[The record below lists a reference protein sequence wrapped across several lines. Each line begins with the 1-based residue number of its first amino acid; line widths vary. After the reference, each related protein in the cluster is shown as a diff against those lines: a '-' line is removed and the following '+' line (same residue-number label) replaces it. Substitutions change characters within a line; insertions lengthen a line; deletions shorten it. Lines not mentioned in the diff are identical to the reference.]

1 MKKMLLVDGNSL
13 LFRAYYATAYGSIMR
28 SKDGTPT
35 NALFALAN
43 MLNKV
48 LDNVKPDY
56 ALIAFDTDRKTFR
69 HEQYQD
75 YKAGRKPAPEDL
87 VAQFPLA
94 REMVTKMGLK
104 CYELAGYEADDIVA
118 TMAKMGEASNCKV
131 EIFSSDR
138 DLFQLISEKITV
150 NVPKKGTS
158 DILAVTPSVCKEEY
172 GLLPSQ
178 VTDYKGIFGDTSDNI
193 KGIKGIGEKGAL
205 KLLEEFGSLEG
216 IYENIDKIS
225 GKLKE
230 KLIEGKEDGIY
241 SKELATICCEVPL
254 DFGVEDIA
262 YTGIKDSLVE
272 FYQKYDMISLIK
284 KISFSNKEKFSYE
297 EVSDIEKGFLGQ
309 DLGVYVYFKGTNYH
323 FSDLEGVAFSNENK
337 TYYVKKDNLLN
348 SLNIRNYLENIKYK
362 KICYDIKASIII
374 FNRLGINPKGFDF
387 DFKIACYLLD
397 SSMKDDIYTVF
408 NTIGVILPDI
418 KDESNIGEFA
428 SLVAFNSFKLKE
440 EYISRMKEKEVY
452 SMFNNMEMPL
462 VYTLIDMENNGV
474 RVDRNILEDIGVEF
488 RFKLNMLESDIHR
501 LAGKKFNIASPK
513 QVGEVLFDD
522 LGLTSNRKRS
532 TSSEE
537 LAKLVGEHE
546 IVEYILQYRKYA
558 KLLSTYIDSLGNF
571 VCEDGKIHAIF
582 NQTLTQT
589 GRLSSSEPNMQNIS
603 VRDEESKS
611 IRKAFLPSKDY
622 LLSIDYS
629 QVELRVLA
637 SLSNDET
644 MIKYFESE
652 EDVHT
657 MTASA
662 IFDMPK
668 EMVTNS
674 MRRQA
679 KAVNF
684 GIVYGISDWGLS
696 EQIGCT
702 PSEAKR
708 FINKYF
714 ETFPSIK
721 EYLDKLVEDC
731 KEKGYVTTILGRRRE
746 VNEINSSSYMEREF
760 GKRVAMNTPIQ
771 GSAADI
777 IKVAMINI
785 NNYLKTNNYKSQMI
799 MQIHDE
805 LVFDISEDEKEVLIP
820 TLTKMM
826 EEASNLNVRLKAES
840 GIGKDWY
847 SAK

>member
-48 LDNVKPDY
+48 IDTVNPDY
-56 ALIAFDTDRKTFR
+56 ALIAFDTDKKTFR
-69 HEQYQD
+69 HEEYQD

-104 CYELAGYEADDIVA
+104 CFELAGYEADDIVA
-118 TMAKMGEASNCKV
+118 TMAKIGEANDCKV

-138 DLFQLISEKITV
+138 DLFQLISDKVTV

-158 DILAVTPSVCKEEY
+158 DILAVTPKVCKEEY

-205 KLLEEFGSLEG
+205 KLLEEYGSMEG
-216 IYENIDKIS
+216 IYENIDSIS

-230 KLIEGKEDGIY
+230 KLIEGKEDGFH
-241 SKELATICCEVPL
+241 SKKLATIYTDVPL
-254 DFGVEDIA
+254 GFSIEDIA
-262 YTGIKDSLVE
+262 YTGIKDSLIE
-272 FYQKYDMISLIK
+272 FYQRYDMISLIK
-284 KISFSNKEKFSYE
+284 KISFNNKEKFAYE
-297 EVSDIEKGFLGQ
+297 EVEIIDDSFLKQ
-309 DLGVYVYFKGTNYH
+309 DLGVYLYFKGSNYH
-323 FSDLEGVAFSNENK
+323 FSELEGISFSNEEK
-337 TYYVKKDNLLN
+337 TYYVKRDNLFK
-348 SLNIRNYLENIKYK
+348 SSNIKTYLENEEYK
-362 KICYDIKASIII
+362 KSCYDIKASVVML
-374 FNRLGINPKGFDF
+374 NRLGINPKGFDF

-397 SSMKDDIYTVF
+397 SSMKDDIYAVF

-418 KDESNIGEFA
+418 KDDNNIGEFA
-428 SLVAFNSFKLKE
+428 SLVSFNSYKLRE
-440 EYISRMKEKEVY
+440 ELISKMKEKEVY
-452 SMFNNMEMPL
+452 SLFMNMEMPL

-474 RVDRNILEDIGVEF
+474 KVDKGILEDLGVEF
-488 RFKLNMLESDIHR
+488 RFKLNMLESDIYR
-501 LAGKKFNIASPK
+501 LANKKFNIASPK

-522 LGLTSNRKRS
+522 LGLKSNKKRS

-537 LAKLVGEHE
+537 LLKLVNEHE
-546 IVEYILQYRKYA
+546 IIEYILQYRKYA
-558 KLLSTYIDSLGNF
+558 KLLSTYVDSLGNF

-582 NQTLTQT
+582 NQALTQT

-611 IRKAFLPSKDY
+611 IRKAFLPSNDY
-622 LLSIDYS
+622 ILSIDYS

-637 SLSNDET
+637 SLAADET
-644 MIKYFESE
+644 MIKYFESGQ
-652 EDVHT
+652 DVHL

-668 EMVTNS
+668 EMVTDS

-702 PSEAKR
+702 PSEAKK
-708 FINKYF
+708 FITKYF
-714 ETFPSIK
+714 ETFPKIK
-721 EYLDKLVEDC
+721 EYLDVLVNDC

-746 VNEINSSSYMEREF
+746 VKEINSSSYMEREF

-771 GSAADI
+771 GSAADV

-785 NNYLKTNNYKSQMI
+785 NNYLKENNYKSKMI

-805 LVFDISEDEKEVLIP
+805 LVFDVVESEKEFLVP

-826 EEASNLNVRLKAES
+826 EEASNLTVRLKAES
-840 GIGKDWY
+840 GIGKDWF

>member
-35 NALFALAN
+35 NAIFALAN

-48 LDNVKPDY
+48 IDNENPDY
-56 ALIAFDTDRKTFR
+56 ALIAFDTDKKTFR
-69 HEQYQD
+69 HEEYKD

-87 VAQFPLA
+87 VKQFPLA
-94 REMVTKMGLK
+94 REMVSKMGIK

-118 TMAKMGEASNCKV
+118 TMAKIGEANGCKV
-131 EIFSSDR
+131 EIYSSDK
-138 DLFQLISEKITV
+138 DLFQLITDKITV

-158 DILAVTPSVCKEEY
+158 DILAVTPSVLEKEY
-172 GLLPSQ
+172 GLKPDQ

-205 KLLEEFGSLEG
+205 KLIQEFGSLEN
-216 IYENIDKIS
+216 IYENIDKIE
-225 GKLKE
+225 GKLKQ
-230 KLIEGKEDGIY
+230 KLIEGKEDGLY
-241 SKELATICCEVPL
+241 SKNIATICRDVPL
-254 DFGVEDIA
+254 DFEMEDIA
-262 YTGIKDSLVE
+262 YTGIKDSLIE
-272 FYQKYDMISLIK
+272 FYQRLDMVSLIK
-284 KISFSNKEKFSYE
+284 KISFNNKEKFAFE
-297 EVSDIEKGFLGQ
+297 NNNDIPADFFKQ
-309 DLGVYVYFKGTNYH
+309 DLGVYVYFKGSNYH
-323 FSDLEGVAFSNENK
+323 FSNAAGIAFSDGEK
-337 TYYVKKDNLLN
+337 THYVDAEALN
-348 SLNIRNYLENIKYK
+348 NSKIIRDYLEDDNYK
-362 KICYDIKASIII
+362 KACYDIKASYVI
-374 FNRLGINPKGFDF
+374 LKKMGISLKGFDF

-397 SSMKDDIYTVF
+397 SAMKDDIYTVF

-418 KDESNIGEFA
+418 KDDNNIGEFA
-428 SLVAFNSFKLKE
+428 SLVAYNSFKLKE
-440 EYISRMKEKEVY
+440 EMISKMKDRDVY
-452 SMFNNMEMPL
+452 SLFINMEMPL
-462 VYTLIDMENNGV
+462 VYTLIDMELNGV
-474 RVDRNILEDIGVEF
+474 KVDTGVLDDLGVEF
-488 RFKLNMLESDIHR
+488 RFKLNMLESDIYR
-501 LAGKKFNIASPK
+501 LANKKFNIASPK

-537 LAKLVGEHE
+537 LMKLVNEHE

-571 VCEDGKIHAIF
+571 VCGDGKIHAIF
-582 NQTLTQT
+582 NQALTQT

-611 IRKAFLPSKDY
+611 IRKAFLPSNDY
-622 LLSIDYS
+622 ILSIDYS

-637 SLSNDET
+637 SLAADET
-644 MIKYFESE
+644 MIKYFESGQ
-652 EDVHT
+652 DVHL

-668 EMVTNS
+668 EMVTDS

-702 PSEAKR
+702 PSEAKK
-708 FINKYF
+708 FITKYF
-714 ETFPSIK
+714 ETFPKIK
-721 EYLDKLVEDC
+721 EYLDTLVNDC

-746 VNEINSSSYMEREF
+746 VKEINSSSYMEREF

-785 NNYLKTNNYKSQMI
+785 NNYLKENDFKSKMI

-805 LVFDISEDEKEVLIP
+805 LVFDVIEEEKEFLVP
-820 TLTKMM
+820 TLTTMM
-826 EEASNLNVRLKAES
+826 EEASNLSVRLKAES
-840 GIGKDWY
+840 GIGKDWF

>member
-48 LDNVKPDY
+48 IDNVNPDY
-56 ALIAFDTDRKTFR
+56 ALIAFDTDKKTFR
-69 HEQYQD
+69 HEEYSD
-75 YKAGRKPAPEDL
+75 YKAGRKPAPEEL

-94 REMVTKMGLK
+94 REMVAKMGLK

-118 TMAKMGEASNCKV
+118 TMAKIGEENDCKV
-131 EIFSSDR
+131 EVFSSDK
-138 DLFQLISEKITV
+138 DLFQLISEKTTV

-158 DILAVTPSVCKEEY
+158 DILAVTPSVCKSEY
-172 GLLPSQ
+172 GLHPYQ

-205 KLLEEFGSLEG
+205 KLLEEYGSLEG
-216 IYENIDKIS
+216 IYENIDNIS

-230 KLIEGKEDGIY
+230 KLIEGKEDGFKSREI
-241 SKELATICCEVPL
+241 ATIYKDVPL
-254 DFGVEDIA
+254 DFTLEDIA
-262 YTGIKDSLVE
+262 YSGIKDSLLE
-272 FYQKYDMISLIK
+272 FYQRYDMLSLIK
-284 KISFSNKEKFSYE
+284 KISFSNKEKFEYK
-297 EVSDIEKGFLGQ
+297 EVANLGNEFLKQ
-309 DLGVYVYFKGTNYH
+309 DLGIYLYFKGTNYH
-323 FSDLEGVAFSNENK
+323 ISELEGIAFSSGTEN
-337 TYYVKKDNLLN
+337 YYVKKENIVN
-348 SLNIRNYLENIKYK
+348 SSNIKEYLENDNYK
-362 KICYDIKASIII
+362 KSCYDIKASVILLK
-374 FNRLGINPKGFDF
+374 RLGINAKGFDF

-397 SSMKDDIYTVF
+397 SSMKDDIYAVF
-408 NTIGVILPDI
+408 NTMGVILPDI
-418 KDESNIGEFA
+418 KNENNIGEYA
-428 SLVAFNSFKLKE
+428 AIVANNSYKLKE
-440 EYISRMKEKEVY
+440 DLISKMKEKEVY
-452 SMFNNMEMPL
+452 NLFTNMEMPL
-462 VYTLIDMENNGV
+462 VYTLIDMEENGV
-474 RVDRNILEDIGVEF
+474 KVDKSVLEDLGVEF
-488 RFKLNMLESDIHR
+488 RFKLNSLEDDIYR

-522 LGLTSNRKRS
+522 LGLPSNRKRS
-532 TSSEE
+532 TSSDE
-537 LAKLVGEHE
+537 LMKLISSHE
-546 IVEYILQYRKYA
+546 IVNYILQYRKYA
-558 KLLSTYIDSLGNF
+558 KLLSTYVDSLGNF
-571 VCEDGKIHAIF
+571 VLSDEKIHAIF
-582 NQTLTQT
+582 NQALTQT

-603 VRDEESKS
+603 VRDEESKL
-611 IRKAFLPSKDY
+611 IRKAFVPSLDY
-622 LLSIDYS
+622 ILSIDYS

-637 SLSNDET
+637 SLANDET
-644 MIKYFESE
+644 MIKFFESG
-652 EDVHT
+652 EDVHL

-668 EMVTNS
+668 EMITSS

-702 PSEAKR
+702 PSEAKK
-708 FINKYF
+708 FITRYF
-714 ETFPSIK
+714 ETFPNIK
-721 EYLDKLVEDC
+721 SYLNTLVEEC

-746 VNEINSSSYMEREF
+746 VKEINSSVYMEREF

-777 IKVAMINI
+777 IKVAMIKI
-785 NNYLKTNNYKSQMI
+785 NNYLKENNYKSKMI
-799 MQIHDE
+799 LQIHDE
-805 LVFDISEDEKEVLIP
+805 LVFDVIEEEKEILVP

-826 EEASNLNVRLKAES
+826 EEASNLTVKLLAES

>member
-48 LDNVKPDY
+48 IDNVNPDY
-56 ALIAFDTDRKTFR
+56 ALIAFDTDKKTFR
-69 HEQYQD
+69 HEEYKD
-75 YKAGRKPAPEDL
+75 YKAGRKPAPDDL
-87 VAQFPLA
+87 VVQFPLA
-94 REMVTKMGLK
+94 REMVSKMGLK
-104 CYELAGYEADDIVA
+104 CFELAGYEADDIVA
-118 TMAKMGEASNCKV
+118 TMAKIGEANDCKV

-138 DLFQLISEKITV
+138 DLFQLISDKVTV

-158 DILAVTPSVCKEEY
+158 DILAVTPKVCKEEY

-205 KLLEEFGSLEG
+205 KLLEEYGSMEG
-216 IYENIDKIS
+216 IYENIDNIT

-230 KLIEGKEDGIY
+230 KLIEGKEDGFY
-241 SKELATICCEVPL
+241 SKKLATIYSDVPL
-254 DFGVEDIA
+254 GFSIEDIA
-262 YTGIKDSLVE
+262 YTGIKDSLIE
-272 FYQKYDMISLIK
+272 FYQRYDMISLIK
-284 KISFSNKEKFSYE
+284 KISFNNKEKFDYE
-297 EVSDIEKGFLGQ
+297 EVEIINDSFLKQ
-309 DLGVYVYFKGTNYH
+309 DLGVYLFFKETNYH
-323 FSDLEGVAFSNENK
+323 FSELEGISFSNEEK
-337 TYYVKKDNLLN
+337 TYYVKKDNLFK
-348 SLNIRNYLENIKYK
+348 SSNIKSYLENEEYK
-362 KICYDIKASIII
+362 KSCYDIKASIVML
-374 FNRLGINPKGFDF
+374 NRLGINPKGFDF

-397 SSMKDDIYTVF
+397 SSMKDDIYAVF

-418 KDESNIGEFA
+418 KDDNNIGEFA
-428 SLVAFNSFKLKE
+428 SLVAFNSYKLKE
-440 EYISRMKEKEVY
+440 ELIAKMKEKEVY
-452 SMFNNMEMPL
+452 SLFVNMEMPL
-462 VYTLIDMENNGV
+462 VYTLVDMENNGV
-474 RVDRNILEDIGVEF
+474 KVDKGILEDLGVEF
-488 RFKLNMLESDIHR
+488 RFKLNMLESDIYR
-501 LAGKKFNIASPK
+501 LANKKFNIASPK

-522 LGLTSNRKRS
+522 LGLKSNKKRS

-537 LAKLVGEHE
+537 LMKLVHEHE

-558 KLLSTYIDSLGNF
+558 KLLSTYVDSLGNF

-582 NQTLTQT
+582 NQALTQT

-611 IRKAFLPSKDY
+611 IRKAFLPSNDY
-622 LLSIDYS
+622 ILSIDYS

-637 SLSNDET
+637 SLAGDET
-644 MIKYFESE
+644 MIKYFEGG
-652 EDVHT
+652 EDVHL

-668 EMVTNS
+668 EMVTDS

-702 PSEAKR
+702 PSEAKK
-708 FINKYF
+708 FITKYF
-714 ETFPSIK
+714 ETFPKIK
-721 EYLDKLVEDC
+721 EYLDVLVAEC

-746 VNEINSSSYMEREF
+746 VKEINSSSYMEREF

-785 NNYLKTNNYKSQMI
+785 NNYLKENNYKSKMI

-805 LVFDISEDEKEVLIP
+805 LVFDVVESEKEFLVP

-826 EEASNLNVRLKAES
+826 EEASNLTVRLKAES
-840 GIGKDWY
+840 GIGKDWF

>member
-28 SKDGTPT
+28 SKNGTPT
-35 NALFALAN
+35 NAIFALAN

-48 LDNVKPDY
+48 IDTVNPDY
-56 ALIAFDTDRKTFR
+56 ALIAFDTDKKTFR
-69 HEQYQD
+69 HEEYKE

-94 REMVTKMGLK
+94 REMVAKMGIK

-118 TMAKMGEASNCKV
+118 TMAKIGENNGCKV

-138 DLFQLISEKITV
+138 DLFQLISDKITI

-158 DILAVTPSVCKEEY
+158 EILAVTPTVCKEEF
-172 GLLPSQ
+172 GLHPNQ

-205 KLLEEFGSLEG
+205 RLLEEYGSLEG
-216 IYENIDKIS
+216 VYENIDKIS

-230 KLIEGKEDGIY
+230 KLLEGKEEGFY
-241 SKELATICCEVPL
+241 SKKLATICKDVPL
-254 DFGVEDIA
+254 DFTMEDIK
-262 YTGIKDSLVE
+262 YTGIKDSLIE

-284 KISFSNKEKFSYE
+284 KVSVNNKEKFKYE
-297 EVSDIEKGFLGQ
+297 EVETINSEFLKQ
-309 DLGVYVYFKGTNYH
+309 NLGVYLYFKGSNYH
-323 FSDLEGVAFSNENK
+323 FSELEGIALSNCEK
-337 TYYVKKDNLLN
+337 TYYIKKNNLFMLN
-348 SLNIRNYLENIKYK
+348 NIKEYLEDDNYK
-362 KICYDIKASIII
+362 KSCYDIKASIIML
-374 FNRLGINPKGFDF
+374 NRLGINAQGFNF

-408 NTIGVILPDI
+408 NTVGVILPDI
-418 KDESNIGEFA
+418 KDDNNIGEFA
-428 SLVAFNSFKLKE
+428 SLIAYNSYKLKE
-440 EYISRMKEKEVY
+440 ELIVKMKTKEVY
-452 SMFNNMEMPL
+452 SLFLNLEMPL

-474 RVDRNILEDIGVEF
+474 KVDKNILEDLGVEY
-488 RFKLNMLESDIHR
+488 RFKLNMLESDIYR
-501 LAGKKFNIASPK
+501 IANKKFNIASPK

-522 LGLTSNRKRS
+522 LGMKSNRKRS

-537 LAKLVGEHE
+537 LMKLVNEHE

-558 KLLSTYIDSLGNF
+558 KLLSTYVDSLGNF
-571 VCEDGKIHAIF
+571 VCDDGKIHAIF
-582 NQTLTQT
+582 NQSLTQT

-603 VRDEESKS
+603 VRDEESKA
-611 IRKAFLPSKDY
+611 IRKAFLPSNDY
-622 LLSIDYS
+622 ILSIDYS

-637 SLSNDET
+637 SLANDEM
-644 MIKYFESE
+644 MIKYFESG
-652 EDVHT
+652 EDIHL

-662 IFDMPK
+662 IFDLPK
-668 EMVTNS
+668 EMVTQA

-702 PSEAKR
+702 PSEAKK
-708 FINKYF
+708 FISRYF

-721 EYLDKLVEDC
+721 EYLDRLVEEC
-731 KEKGYVTTILGRRRE
+731 KENGFVTTIHGRRRE
-746 VNEINSSSYMEREF
+746 VKEINSSIYMEREF

-785 NNYLKTNNYKSQMI
+785 NNYLKKNNYESKMI
-799 MQIHDE
+799 LQIHDE
-805 LVFDISEDEKEVLIP
+805 LVFDIVDKEKDILIP
-820 TLTKMM
+820 LLTKMM
-826 EEASNLNVRLKAES
+826 EEASNLNVTLKAES

>member
-48 LDNVKPDY
+48 IDNVNPDY
-56 ALIAFDTDRKTFR
+56 ALIAFDTDKKTFR
-69 HEQYQD
+69 HEEYGD
-75 YKAGRKPAPEDL
+75 YKAGRKPAPEEL
-87 VAQFPLA
+87 VTQFPLA

-118 TMAKMGEASNCKV
+118 TMAKIGEENDCKV
-131 EIFSSDR
+131 EVFSSDK
-138 DLFQLISEKITV
+138 DLFQLISEKTTV

-172 GLLPSQ
+172 GLHPYQ

-205 KLLEEFGSLEG
+205 KLLEEYGSLEG
-216 IYENIDKIS
+216 IYENIDKIA

-230 KLIEGKEDGIY
+230 KLIEGKEDGFRSRQI
-241 SKELATICCEVPL
+241 ATIYKDVPL
-254 DFGVEDIA
+254 DFSIDDIK
-262 YTGIKDSLVE
+262 YNGIKDSLIE

-284 KISFSNKEKFSYE
+284 KISFNNKEKFEYK
-297 EVSDIEKGFLGQ
+297 EVTTLNNDFLNQ
-309 DLGVYVYFKGTNYH
+309 DLGVYLYFKGSNYH
-323 FSDLEGVAFSNENK
+323 TSEIEGIAFSNNLEN
-337 TYYVKKDNLLN
+337 YYVKRENLFNLP
-348 SLNIRNYLENIKYK
+348 NIKEYLENDSYK
-362 KICYDIKASIII
+362 KSCYDIKASVVLLKK
-374 FNRLGINPKGFDF
+374 LGIEAKGFDF

-397 SSMKDDIYTVF
+397 SSMKDDIYAVF
-408 NTIGVILPDI
+408 NTLGVILPDI
-418 KDESNIGEFA
+418 KNEENLGEYA
-428 SLVAFNSFKLKE
+428 SIVANNSYKLKE
-440 EYISRMKEKEVY
+440 DLINKMKEKEVY
-452 SMFNNMEMPL
+452 NLFKDMEMPL
-462 VYTLIDMENNGV
+462 VYTLIDMEENGV
-474 RVDRNILEDIGVEF
+474 KVDKSILEDLGVEF
-488 RFKLNMLESDIHR
+488 RFKLNSLEDDIYR

-522 LGLTSNRKRS
+522 LGLPSNRKRS
-532 TSSEE
+532 TSSDE
-537 LAKLVGEHE
+537 LMKLINEHE
-546 IVEYILQYRKYA
+546 IIDYILQYRKYA

-571 VCEDGKIHAIF
+571 VLSDGKIHAIF
-582 NQTLTQT
+582 NQALTQT

-603 VRDEESKS
+603 VRDEESKL
-611 IRKAFLPSKDY
+611 IRKAFIPSLDY
-622 LLSIDYS
+622 ILSIDYS

-637 SLSNDET
+637 SLANDET
-644 MIKYFESE
+644 MINFFESG
-652 EDVHT
+652 EDVHL

-668 EMVTNS
+668 EMITSS

-702 PSEAKR
+702 PSEAKK
-708 FINKYF
+708 FITRYF
-714 ETFPSIK
+714 ETFPNIK
-721 EYLDKLVEDC
+721 EYLNKLIEEC
-731 KEKGYVTTILGRRRE
+731 KDKGYVTTILGRRRE
-746 VNEINSSSYMEREF
+746 VKEINSSVYMEREF

-777 IKVAMINI
+777 IKVAMIKI
-785 NNYLKTNNYKSQMI
+785 NDYLKVNNYKSKMI
-799 MQIHDE
+799 LQIHDE
-805 LVFDISEDEKEVLIP
+805 LVFDVVEEEKEVLVP
-820 TLTKMM
+820 TLIKMM
-826 EEASNLNVRLKAES
+826 EEASNLTVKLLAES

>member
-48 LDNVKPDY
+48 LDNVSPDY
-56 ALIAFDTDRKTFR
+56 ALIAFDTDKKTFR
-69 HEQYQD
+69 HEEYGE

-118 TMAKMGEASNCKV
+118 TMAKIGEENDCKV

-158 DILAVTPSVCKEEY
+158 DILAVTPRVCKEEY
-172 GLLPSQ
+172 GLHPYQ

-205 KLLEEFGSLEG
+205 KLLEDYGTLDG
-216 IYENIDKIS
+216 VYENIDKIS

-230 KLIEGKEDGIY
+230 KLLEGKEDGFY
-241 SKELATICCEVPL
+241 SKKLATIYNNVPL
-254 DFGVEDIA
+254 DFSLEDTK
-262 YTGIKDSLVE
+262 YTGIKDSLIE

-284 KISFSNKEKFSYE
+284 KISFSNKEKFDYK
-297 EVSDIEKGFLGQ
+297 EVETLNSEFLKQ
-309 DLGVYVYFKGTNYH
+309 DLGVYLYFHGTNYH
-323 FSDLEGVAFSNENK
+323 ICELDGIAFSSDSEN
-337 TYYVKKDNLLN
+337 YYIKKENLFKLP
-348 SLNIRNYLENIKYK
+348 NIKEYLENDEYK
-362 KICYDIKASIII
+362 KSCYDIKASVILLKRI
-374 FNRLGINPKGFDF
+374 GINARGFDF

-397 SSMKDDIYTVF
+397 SSLKDDIYAVF
-408 NTIGVILPDI
+408 NTIGVILPDM
-418 KDESNIGEFA
+418 KDKNNIGEF
-428 SLVAFNSFKLKE
+428 STIVSSNSYKLKE
-440 EYISRMKEKEVY
+440 ELINKMKEKKVY
-452 SMFNNMEMPL
+452 SLFENMEMPL
-462 VYTLIDMENNGV
+462 VYTLIDIEENGV
-474 RVDRNILEDIGVEF
+474 KVDKSVLEDLGVEF
-488 RFKLNMLESDIHR
+488 RFKLNMLESDIYR
-501 LAGKKFNIASPK
+501 LANKKFNIASPK

-522 LGLTSNRKRS
+522 LGLSSNRKRS
-532 TSSEE
+532 TSSDE
-537 LAKLVGEHE
+537 LQKIVNEHE
-546 IVEYILQYRKYA
+546 IVGYILQYRKYA
-558 KLLSTYIDSLGNF
+558 KLLSTYVDSLGNF
-571 VCEDGKIHAIF
+571 VLEDGKIHAIF
-582 NQTLTQT
+582 NQALTQT

-603 VRDEESKS
+603 VRDEESKL
-611 IRKAFLPSKDY
+611 IRKAFIPSLDY
-622 LLSIDYS
+622 ILSIDYS

-637 SLSNDET
+637 SLAGDET
-644 MIKYFESE
+644 MIKFFESG
-652 EDVHT
+652 EDVHL

-662 IFDMPK
+662 IFDLPK
-668 EMVTNS
+668 EMITSS

-702 PSEAKR
+702 PSEAKK
-708 FINKYF
+708 FITKYF
-714 ETFPSIK
+714 ETFPNIK
-721 EYLDKLVEDC
+721 EYLDKMVEDC
-731 KEKGYVTTILGRRRE
+731 KEKGYVTTILGRRRD
-746 VNEINSSSYMEREF
+746 VKEINSSSYMEREF

-785 NNYLKTNNYKSQMI
+785 NNHLKDNNYKSKMI
-799 MQIHDE
+799 LQIHDE
-805 LVFDISEDEKEVLIP
+805 LVFDVVEEEREVLVP
-820 TLTKMM
+820 TLVKMM
-826 EEASNLNVRLKAES
+826 EEASNLNVRLLAES

>member
-13 LFRAYYATAYGSIMR
+13 LFRAYYATAYGNIMR

-35 NALFALAN
+35 NALFALSN

-48 LDNVKPDY
+48 LEMVKPDC
-56 ALIAFDTDRKTFR
+56 ALIAFDTDKKTFR
-69 HEQYQD
+69 HEEYGE

-87 VAQFPLA
+87 VKQFPLA

-104 CYELAGYEADDIVA
+104 CYEIAGYEADDIVA
-118 TMAKMGEASNCKV
+118 TMARIGEENDYKV
-131 EIFSSDR
+131 EVFSSDR
-138 DLFQLISEKITV
+138 DLFQIISDKTTV
-150 NVPKKGTS
+150 NVPKKGIT
-158 DILAVTPSVCKEEY
+158 DIAIMTPSSLMEEY
-172 GLLPSQ
+172 GLTPNQ
-178 VTDYKGIFGDTSDNI
+178 IIDYKGLCGDASDNI
-193 KGIKGIGEKGAL
+193 KGIKGIGEKGAV
-205 KLLEEFGSLEG
+205 KLLSEYGSLEG
-216 IYENIDKIS
+216 IFDNIDKIT

-230 KLIEGKEDGIY
+230 KLIEGKEDGFY
-241 SKELATICCEVPL
+241 SKKLATIYKEVPL
-254 DFGVEDIA
+254 GFTIDDIK

-272 FYQKYDMISLIK
+272 FYQRYDMISLIK
-284 KISFSNKEKFSYE
+284 KISFSNKEKFEYK
-297 EVSDIEKGFLGQ
+297 EVSSLNSEFLKQ

-323 FSDLEGVAFSNENK
+323 MNEIEGISFSSETEN
-337 TYYVKKDNLLN
+337 YYVKKENLFNLP
-348 SLNIRNYLENIKYK
+348 NIKEYLENDNYK
-362 KICYDIKASIII
+362 KSCYDIKASVILLK
-374 FNRLGINPKGFDF
+374 RLGVEAKGFDF

-397 SSMKDDIYTVF
+397 SSMKDDIYAVF
-408 NTIGVILPDI
+408 NTLGVILPDI
-418 KDESNIGEFA
+418 KDENNIGEYA
-428 SLVAFNSFKLKE
+428 CIVSSNSYKLKE
-440 EYISRMKEKEVY
+440 DMIRKMKEKEVY
-452 SMFNNMEMPL
+452 SLFENMEMPL

-474 RVDRNILEDIGVEF
+474 KVDNSVLEDLGVEF
-488 RFKLNMLESDIHR
+488 RFKLNTLEDDIYK

-513 QVGEVLFDD
+513 QVGEILFDH
-522 LGLTSNRKRS
+522 LGLPMNKKRS

-537 LAKLVGEHE
+537 LTKIINHHE
-546 IVEYILQYRKYA
+546 IVGYILQYRKYA
-558 KLLSTYIDSLGNF
+558 KMLSTYIDSLGNF
-571 VCEDGKIHAIF
+571 ILSDGKIHAIF
-582 NQTLTQT
+582 NQALTQT

-603 VRDEESKS
+603 VRDEEAKL
-611 IRKAFLPSKDY
+611 IRKAFIPSNDY
-622 LLSIDYS
+622 ILSIDYS

-637 SLSNDET
+637 SLANDET
-644 MIKYFESE
+644 MIKFFESG
-652 EDVHT
+652 EDVHL

-668 EMVTNS
+668 EMITSS

-702 PSEAKR
+702 PREAKM
-708 FINKYF
+708 FITKYF
-714 ETFPSIK
+714 ELFPGIK
-721 EYLDKLVEDC
+721 QYLDKLVEDC

-777 IKVAMINI
+777 IKVAMIKI
-785 NNYLKTNNYKSQMI
+785 NNYLKENNYKSKMI
-799 MQIHDE
+799 LQIHDE
-805 LVFDISEDEKEVLIP
+805 LVFDLVESEKELVIILE
-820 TLTKMM
+820 KMM
-826 EEASNLNVRLKAES
+826 EEASNLTVRLLAES

>member
-48 LDNVKPDY
+48 IDTVNPDY
-56 ALIAFDTDRKTFR
+56 ALIAFDTDKKTFR
-69 HEQYQD
+69 HEEYQD

-104 CYELAGYEADDIVA
+104 CFELAGYEADDIVA
-118 TMAKMGEASNCKV
+118 TMAKIGEANDCKV

-138 DLFQLISEKITV
+138 DLFQLISDKVTV

-158 DILAVTPSVCKEEY
+158 DILAVTPKVCKEEY

-205 KLLEEFGSLEG
+205 KLLEEYGSMEG
-216 IYENIDKIS
+216 IYENIDSIS

-230 KLIEGKEDGIY
+230 KLIEGKEDGFH
-241 SKELATICCEVPL
+241 SKKLATIYTDVPL
-254 DFGVEDIA
+254 GFSIEDIA
-262 YTGIKDSLVE
+262 YTGIKDSLIE
-272 FYQKYDMISLIK
+272 FYQRYDMISLIK
-284 KISFSNKEKFSYE
+284 KISFNNKEKFAYE
-297 EVSDIEKGFLGQ
+297 EVEIIDDSFLKQ
-309 DLGVYVYFKGTNYH
+309 DLGVYLYFKGSNYH
-323 FSDLEGVAFSNENK
+323 FSELEGISFSNEEK
-337 TYYVKKDNLLN
+337 TYYVKRDNLFK
-348 SLNIRNYLENIKYK
+348 SSNIKTYLENEEYK
-362 KICYDIKASIII
+362 KSCYDIKASVVML
-374 FNRLGINPKGFDF
+374 NRLGINPKGFDF

-397 SSMKDDIYTVF
+397 SSMKDDIYAVF

-418 KDESNIGEFA
+418 KDDNNIGEFA
-428 SLVAFNSFKLKE
+428 SLVSFNSYKLRE
-440 EYISRMKEKEVY
+440 ELISKMKEKEVY
-452 SMFNNMEMPL
+452 SLFVNMEMPL

-474 RVDRNILEDIGVEF
+474 KVDKGILEDLGVEF
-488 RFKLNMLESDIHR
+488 RFKLNMLESDIYR
-501 LAGKKFNIASPK
+501 LANKKFNIASPK

-522 LGLTSNRKRS
+522 LGLKSNKKRS

-537 LAKLVGEHE
+537 LLKLVNEHE
-546 IVEYILQYRKYA
+546 IIEYILQYRKYA
-558 KLLSTYIDSLGNF
+558 KLLSTYVDSLGNF

-582 NQTLTQT
+582 NQALTQT

-611 IRKAFLPSKDY
+611 IRKAFLPSNDY
-622 LLSIDYS
+622 ILSIDYS

-637 SLSNDET
+637 SLAADET
-644 MIKYFESE
+644 MIKYFESGQ
-652 EDVHT
+652 DVHL

-668 EMVTNS
+668 EMVTDS

-702 PSEAKR
+702 PSEAKK
-708 FINKYF
+708 FITKYF
-714 ETFPSIK
+714 ETFPKIK
-721 EYLDKLVEDC
+721 EYLDVLVNDC

-746 VNEINSSSYMEREF
+746 VKEINSSSYMEREF

-771 GSAADI
+771 GSAADV

-785 NNYLKTNNYKSQMI
+785 NNYLKENNYKSKMI

-805 LVFDISEDEKEVLIP
+805 LVFDVVESEKEFLVP

-826 EEASNLNVRLKAES
+826 EEASNLTVRLKAES
-840 GIGKDWY
+840 GIGKDWF